1 MTRGCSS
8 SPISAIRAPAS
19 SRSSRTWRSST
30 RSINSP
36 PTPAAASSPAH
47 ADRAPASSSGRR
59 CFRAPRVANDHA
71 DEAERIIRIVL
82 AWAMAQPTI
91 RAVALVG
98 SHARQTASQGSDI
111 DFVMLALDPDRF
123 RSDETWQ
130 AAIDW
135 SGIGARLANWRD
147 EDYGALWSRRMWLED
162 DRGEIEVGF
171 AGPAW

>member
-1 MTRGCSS
+1 
-8 SPISAIRAPAS
+8 
-19 SRSSRTWRSST
+19 
-30 RSINSP
+30 
-36 PTPAAASSPAH
+36 
-47 ADRAPASSSGRR
+47 
-59 CFRAPRVANDHA
+59 VANDHA

-171 AGPAW
+171 AGPAWADVNPLDPGTRRVIADACVILHDPEGLLARALATAQGE